1 MSKSIQVRNVPNALH
16 KRLSMLAAKAGMSL
30 SEYLLGEL
38 SAHAAMATPEEMRER
53 LRSRKSVKL
62 AESAA
67 VAVRKE
73 RDSA

>member
-1 MSKSIQVRNVPNALH
+1 MSKTVQIRNVPEAIH
-16 KRLSMLAAKAGMSL
+16 KKLKVRAVQAGKSL
-30 SEYLLGEL
+30 SELLLAEITRF
-38 SAHAAMATPEEMRER
+38 ATLPTAEEMRER

-67 VAVRKE
+67 AAVRKE